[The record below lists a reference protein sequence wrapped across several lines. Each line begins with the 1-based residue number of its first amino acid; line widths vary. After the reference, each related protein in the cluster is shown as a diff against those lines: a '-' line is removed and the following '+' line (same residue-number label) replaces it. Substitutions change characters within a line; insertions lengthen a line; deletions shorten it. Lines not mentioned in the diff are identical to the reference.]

1 MRVFIVNLERSMER
15 KKALQERCGQLG
27 LEVEFIKAVDGKAL
41 TNEEIKKAT
50 TPLNYAFLPGE
61 IGCALSHQFIYKKM
75 INEKI
80 KAALILEDDVTLP
93 DFLPSMLE
101 KISLN
106 KTQAEVLLLS
116 RVNKYFKKP
125 VKLLDDHLSI
135 HRIQSATTTHS
146 YIINLPAAISLLDAL
161 YPVWMTADKWSL
173 FEDYSLLKVY
183 AIVPAPVELSPNASV
198 STINTKKGDTNIDS
212 KKKSIWNA
220 IMKDRPLKVK
230 IKNRIRRGLAPL
242 IYSVVNQGKGP

>member
-1 MRVFIVNLERSMER
+1 MKVFIINLKRSVER
-15 KKALQERCGQLG
+15 KKSLQERCEQLG
-27 LEVEFIKAVDGKAL
+27 LEVKFIKAVDGKAL
-41 TNEEIKKAT
+41 TNKEIKRAT
-50 TPLNYAFLPGE
+50 APLNYAFLPGE

-75 INEKI
+75 IREKI

-93 DFLPSMLE
+93 DFLPKLLE

-106 KTQAEVLLLS
+106 KAQAEVLLLS

-125 VKLLDDHLSI
+125 IELLDNHLSI

-146 YIINLPAAISLLDAL
+146 YIINLPAAINLLDAL
-161 YPVWMTADKWSL
+161 YPVWMTADKWNL
-173 FEDYSLLKVY
+173 FEDYSLLKAY
-183 AIVPAPVELSPNASV
+183 AVIPAPVELSPSASV
-198 STINTKKGDTNIDS
+198 STINTKKGDTNINS

-230 IKNRIRRGLAPL
+230 MKNRIRRGLAPL
-242 IYSVVNQGKGP
+242 IYPVVNQGKGP